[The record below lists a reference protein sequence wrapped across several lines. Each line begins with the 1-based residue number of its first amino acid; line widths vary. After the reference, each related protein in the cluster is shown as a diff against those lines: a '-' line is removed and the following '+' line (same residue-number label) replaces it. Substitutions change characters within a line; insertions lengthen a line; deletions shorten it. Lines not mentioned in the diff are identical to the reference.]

1 MRTTERSI
9 ILPIITAL
17 LSVCMVVCFICYA
30 SKGFVNDKVDT
41 ATEKVNTV
49 SEQISAINGS
59 IDELKA
65 ADTELNGY
73 IDALET
79 AVAKCESDLAATNA
93 KITQLE
99 ENLDGAEYATLTQL
113 TETKTALEGQIATAN
128 TAIDNLKAA
137 DTTQNSKIS
146 ALETAKA
153 SLESEITAIENRL
166 TIVENSA
173 STGGSCL
180 CDTSLYATK
189 TQLNEAKTALEGQLA
204 TVTTAITALQT
215 ANGELDTAITALET
229 SVGTL
234 EDELATTKTTI
245 DTVKAELEEAIEV
258 VETTVLAQLNTLKT
272 ATESDIAT
280 LKTDVAALKA
290 KDTELTNKITALET
304 TVATLAS
311 KDWANATF
319 ATLEQYA
326 SVQTTISGIEQEIDD
341 VNASVTA
348 LETNLNSKIATDITA
363 AINALRT
370 ELSDDYVA
378 KITAATNSITTAYTE
393 AIETAKTEITSAY
406 TAAISS
412 AISTSE
418 TSMKAWVNTTL
429 AEGYYTIAEI
439 DSKLLELKG
448 QITTYDDSEIVA
460 ELESQKAAL
469 EQAKT
474 DLTNAYKAAIT
485 EAIDDNNGVI
495 DTNIENAISTA
506 KSELNESI
514 TAIELRVETLE
525 TKIEEHN
532 DKIAEL
538 EQKVEDLET
547 KVNCLMGVHVVESY
561 TINNDGTHT
570 YTCTACQQTATEEH
584 NYVDNYACECGD
596 KIEITSLSFIID
608 DVEYDSTKTSASE
621 PARITG
627 SCTIK
632 IKLYGTNLNLINLS
646 HSIKAIST
654 IGWLIDAEEWTFNAD
669 NTEATKTYSLG
680 DFDEQTTVFELKY
693 KNPID
698 GWSYVNSGVYYVYDV
713 EAFWGESA
721 DRLLTAGTLTD
732 ALASDAA
739 YIKLEED
746 VTLTTNIEIA
756 ADATLTFDLDGNTLT
771 TATNKDGFYNNGT
784 LTILNGMISDTNKN
798 NCAVL
803 NNGTL
808 TMNGVAING
817 GNPFK
822 NKSGTA
828 TLVDCIL
835 NNDMDSFYSAA
846 LTMEGGTVNATNCDF
861 IGYDYNIYMWHGE
874 CSFVGHGSLMFGQV
888 NKYDICVY
896 NGSQVSLSEITTTLE
911 GLTITGLGTVTL
923 PEGYA
928 LIDGVVTKSN

>member
-1 MRTTERSI
+1 MKTTKRSI
-9 ILPIITAL
+9 ILPIITTL

-59 IDELKA
+59 IDVMKV
-65 ADTELNGY
+65 ADTEINNY

-79 AVAKCESDLAATNA
+79 AIAKLETDLAATNA
-93 KITQLE
+93 KITE
-99 ENLDGAEYATLTQL
+99 
-113 TETKTALEGQIATAN
+113 
-128 TAIDNLKAA
+128 
-137 DTTQNSKIS
+137 
-146 ALETAKA
+146 
-153 SLESEITAIENRL
+153 LES
-166 TIVENSA
+166 
-173 STGGSCL
+173 
-180 CDTSLYATK
+180 
-189 TQLNEAKTALEGQLA
+189 
-204 TVTTAITALQT
+204 
-215 ANGELDTAITALET
+215 
-229 SVGTL
+229 
-234 EDELATTKTTI
+234 
-245 DTVKAELEEAIEV
+245 

-272 ATESDIAT
+272 ATESDVAT
-280 LKTDVAALKA
+280 LKTDDTALKA
-290 KDTELTNKITALET
+290 KDTELANKITALET

-319 ATLEQYA
+319 ATLEQYT
-326 SVQTTISGIEQEIDD
+326 SVQTEISGIKTSIES
-341 VNASVTA
+341 VNASITA
-348 LETNLNSKIATDITA
+348 LETKLNSKMATDITA

-378 KITAATNSITTAYTE
+378 KITAATNSITTAYTG
-393 AIETAKTEITSAY
+393 AIATAKTEITSAY
-406 TAAISS
+406 TVAISS

-429 AEGYYTIAEI
+429 AEGYYTIAQI
-439 DSKLLELKG
+439 DAKISALNINDTEVK
-448 QITTYDDSEIVA
+448 DDI
-460 ELESQKAAL
+460 AAL
-469 EQAKT
+469 ETALETAKT

-506 KSELNESI
+506 KSELDDSI
-514 TAIELRVETLE
+514 SAIELRVATLE
-525 TKIEEHN
+525 LQVEQN
-532 DKIAEL
+532 SDKIAEL

-570 YTCTACQQTATEEH
+570 YTCTACQQTVTEEH

-608 DVEYDSTKTSASE
+608 DVEYDSTNTSASE

-632 IKLYGTNLNLINLS
+632 IKLYGTNLNLITLGG

-654 IGWLIDAEEWTFNAD
+654 VGWLIDAKWWTFNAD

-680 DFDEQTTVFELKY
+680 DFDEQTSVFELKY
-693 KNPID
+693 QNPID

-713 EAFWGESA
+713 EAFWGEA
-721 DRLLTAGTLTD
+721 ANRLTTAGTLAD

-756 ADATLTFDLDGNTLT
+756 ANATLTFDLDGNTLT

-784 LTILNGMISDTNKN
+784 LTILNGMISDTNED

-803 NNGTL
+803 NNGTM
-808 TMNGVAING
+808 TMDRVIITG

-828 TLVDCIL
+828 TLVDCTL
-835 NNDMDSFYSAA
+835 NNNMDSFYSAA
-846 LTMEGGTVNATNCDF
+846 LTMEGGTVDATDCHFN
-861 IGYDYNIYMWHGE
+861 GYDYNIYMWHEE
-874 CSFVGHGSLMFGQV
+874 CSFVGHGTLEFGQV
-888 NKYDICVY
+888 NNY
-896 NGSQVSLSEITTTLE
+896 NISVRTNSQVSLNEITTDLE
-911 GLTITGLGTVTL
+911 GLTITGSGTVTL

-928 LIDGVVTKSN
+928 LIDGAVTKSN

>member
-1 MRTTERSI
+1 METIKRIFTMI
-9 ILPIITAL
+9 AL
-17 LSVCMVVCFICYA
+17 SLLLCVCIV
-30 SKGFVNDKVDT
+30 FVLAGRGMIQEEVDT
-41 ATEKVNTV
+41 TVTNAIAPV
-49 SEQISAINGS
+49 SEQITAINGS
-59 IDELKA
+59 IDVMKV
-65 ADTELNGY
+65 ADTEINGY

-79 AVAKCESDLAATNA
+79 AVAKLESDLVATND
-93 KITQLE
+93 KITEIE

-128 TAIDNLKAA
+128 TAIDTLKAA

-153 SLESEITAIENRL
+153 SLESEITAIKTRL
-166 TIVENSA
+166 DIVEGTLANINSC
-173 STGGSCL
+173 T

-189 TQLNEAKTALEGQLA
+189 TQLIEAKTALEGQLA
-204 TVTTAITALQT
+204 TVNTAITALQT

-234 EDELATTKTTI
+234 EDELATTTTTI
-245 DTVKAELEEAIEV
+245 ETVKAELEEAIEA

-280 LKTDVAALKA
+280 LKADVTALKA
-290 KDTELTNKITALET
+290 KDTELANKITALET

-319 ATLEQYA
+319 ATLEQYT
-326 SVQTTISGIEQEIDD
+326 SVQTEISGIKTSISS
-341 VNASVTA
+341 VNASITA
-348 LETNLNSKIATDITA
+348 LETKLNNKIATDITA

-370 ELSDDYVA
+370 ELSADYVA
-378 KITAATNSITTAYTE
+378 KITAATNSITTAYTG
-393 AIETAKTEITSAY
+393 AIATAKTEITSAY
-406 TAAISS
+406 TVAISS

-506 KSELNESI
+506 KSELNASI

-525 TKIEEHN
+525 TKFEEHN

-570 YTCTACQQTATEEH
+570 YTCTACQQTVTEEH

-608 DVEYDSTKTSASE
+608 DVEYDSTNTSASE
-621 PARITG
+621 PARITE
-627 SCTIK
+627 SCKIK

-654 IGWLIDAEEWTFNAD
+654 IGWLIDAKGWTFNAD

-713 EAFWGESA
+713 EAFWGEA
-721 DRLLTAGTLTD
+721 ANRLTTAGTL
-732 ALASDAA
+732 AKAIASGAA

-756 ADATLTFDLDGNTLT
+756 ANETLTFDLDGNTLT

-784 LTILNGMISDTNKN
+784 LTILNGMISDTNED

-803 NNGTL
+803 NNGTM
-808 TMNGVAING
+808 TMDRVTITG

-828 TLVDCIL
+828 TLKNCTL
-835 NNDMDSFYSAA
+835 NNNMDSFYSAA
-846 LTMEGGTVNATNCDF
+846 LTMEGGTVDATDCHFN
-861 IGYDYNIYMWHGE
+861 GYDYNIYMWHEE
-874 CSFVGHGSLMFGQV
+874 CSFVGHGTLEFGQV
-888 NKYDICVY
+888 NNY
-896 NGSQVSLSEITTTLE
+896 NISVRTNSQVSLNEITTDLE
-911 GLTITGLGTVTL
+911 GLTITGSGTITL
-923 PEGYA
+923 PAGYS
-928 LIDGVVTKSN
+928 IINDVITKND

>member
-1 MRTTERSI
+1 MKETKRTI

-59 IDELKA
+59 IDVMKV
-65 ADTELNGY
+65 ADTEINGY

-79 AVAKCESDLAATNA
+79 AVAKLESDLVATND
-93 KITQLE
+93 KITEIE
-99 ENLDGAEYATLTQL
+99 ESIEEAEYATVMQL
-113 TETKTALEGQIATAN
+113 AETKTALEGQIATAN
-128 TAIDNLKAA
+128 TAIDTLKAA

-153 SLESEITAIENRL
+153 SLESEITAIKTRL
-166 TIVENSA
+166 DIVEGALANINSC
-173 STGGSCL
+173 T

-189 TQLNEAKTALEGQLA
+189 TQLIEAKTALEGQLA
-204 TVTTAITALQT
+204 TVNTAITALQT
-215 ANGELDTAITALET
+215 ENGEIDTAIKALET

-234 EDELATTKTTI
+234 EDELVTTKTTM
-245 DTVKAELEEAIEV
+245 DTVKAELEEAIKT

-272 ATESDIAT
+272 ATENDVAT
-280 LKTDVAALKA
+280 LKTDVTALKA
-290 KDTELTNKITALET
+290 KDTELANKITALET

-311 KDWANATF
+311 MDWANATF
-319 ATLEQYA
+319 ATLEQYT
-326 SVQTTISGIEQEIDD
+326 SVQTEISGIKTSIES
-341 VNASVTA
+341 VNASIAA
-348 LETNLNSKIATDITA
+348 LETNLNSKMATDITA

-370 ELSDDYVA
+370 DLSDDYVA
-378 KITAATNSITTAYTE
+378 EITAATNSITTAYTG
-393 AIETAKTEITSAY
+393 AIATAKTEITSAY
-406 TAAISS
+406 TVAISS
-412 AISTSE
+412 AISKSE

-460 ELESQKAAL
+460 ELDSQKAAL

-506 KSELNESI
+506 KSELNASI

-525 TKIEEHN
+525 TKFEEHN

-570 YTCTACQQTATEEH
+570 YTCTVCQQTVTEEH

-608 DVEYDSTKTSASE
+608 DVEYDSTNTSASE

-632 IKLYGTNLNLINLS
+632 IKLYGTNLNLITLS
-646 HSIKAIST
+646 HSIKCTT
-654 IGWLIDAEEWTFNAD
+654 IGWLIDAEGWTFNAD
-669 NTEATKTYSLG
+669 NTEATETYYLG
-680 DFDEQTTVFELKY
+680 DFDDQTSAFEIKY
-693 KNPID
+693 KNPD
-698 GWSYVNSGVYYVYDV
+698 GKGYVNSGVYYVYDV

-732 ALASDAA
+732 ALASGAA

-784 LTILNGMISDTNKN
+784 LTILNGMISDTNED

-808 TMNGVAING
+808 TMNGVTVNG

-828 TLVDCIL
+828 TLVNCIL
-835 NNDMDSFYSAA
+835 NNNMDSFYSAA

-861 IGYDYNIYMWHGE
+861 SGYDYNIYMWHGE
-874 CSFVGHGSLMFGQV
+874 CSFVGHGSLMFGRV
-888 NKYDICVY
+888 NQYDICVY

-928 LIDGVVTKSN
+928 LIDGAVTKSN

>member
-1 MRTTERSI
+1 MKTTKRSI

-59 IDELKA
+59 IDVMKV
-65 ADTELNGY
+65 ADTEINSY

-79 AVAKCESDLAATNA
+79 AVEKLETDLVATND
-93 KITQLE
+93 KITEIE
-99 ENLDGAEYATLTQL
+99 ESLDGAEYATLTQL

-128 TAIDNLKAA
+128 TAIDTLKAA

-153 SLESEITAIENRL
+153 SLESEISAIKTRL
-166 TIVENSA
+166 DIVEGTLANINSC
-173 STGGSCL
+173 T

-189 TQLNEAKTALEGQLA
+189 TQLIEAKTALEGQLA

-215 ANGELDTAITALET
+215 ANGEIDTAIAALET

-245 DTVKAELEEAIEV
+245 DTVKAELEEAIEA
-258 VETTVLAQLNTLKT
+258 VETTVLEQLNTLKT

-290 KDTELTNKITALET
+290 KDTELANKITALET

-319 ATLEQYA
+319 ATLEQYT
-326 SVQTTISGIEQEIDD
+326 SVQTTVSGIEQEIDD

-348 LETNLNSKIATDITA
+348 LETKLNSKIATDITA

-378 KITAATNSITTAYTE
+378 KITATTNSITTAYTG
-393 AIETAKTEITSAY
+393 AIATAKTEITSAY
-406 TAAISS
+406 TVAISS

-474 DLTNAYKAAIT
+474 DLTNAYEAAIT

-506 KSELNESI
+506 KSELNASI

-525 TKIEEHN
+525 TKFEEHN

-570 YTCTACQQTATEEH
+570 YTCTACQQTVTEEH

-596 KIEITSLSFIID
+596 KIEITSLAFIID
-608 DVEYDSTKTSASE
+608 NVEYDSTNTSASE

-654 IGWLIDAEEWTFNAD
+654 VGWLIDAKWWTFNAD

-713 EAFWGESA
+713 EAFWGEA
-721 DRLLTAGTLTD
+721 ANRLTTAGTLTD
-732 ALASDAA
+732 ALESGAE

-784 LTILNGMISDTNKN
+784 LTILNGMISDTNED

-808 TMNGVAING
+808 TMNGVSVNG

-828 TLVDCIL
+828 ILVNCIL
-835 NNDMDSFYSAA
+835 NNNMDSFYSAA
-846 LTMEGGTVNATNCDF
+846 LTMEGGTVDATNCDF
-861 IGYDYNIYMWHGE
+861 SGYDYNIYMWHGE
-874 CSFVGHGSLMFGQV
+874 CSFVGHGSLMFDQV
-888 NKYDICVY
+888 NQYDIFVS

-911 GLTITGLGTVTL
+911 GLTIAGLGTVTL

-928 LIDGVVTKSN
+928 LIDGAVTKSN

>member
-1 MRTTERSI
+1 MKTTKRSI

-59 IDELKA
+59 IDVMKV
-65 ADTELNGY
+65 ADTEINSY

-79 AVAKCESDLAATNA
+79 AVAKLETDLVATND
-93 KITQLE
+93 KITEIE
-99 ENLDGAEYATLTQL
+99 ESIEEAEYATVMQL
-113 TETKTALEGQIATAN
+113 AETKTALEGQIATAN
-128 TAIDNLKAA
+128 TAIDTLKAA

-153 SLESEITAIENRL
+153 SLESEITAIKTRL
-166 TIVENSA
+166 DIVEGTLANINSC
-173 STGGSCL
+173 T

-189 TQLNEAKTALEGQLA
+189 TQLNAAKTALEGQLA

-215 ANGELDTAITALET
+215 ANGELDTVITALET
-229 SVGTL
+229 SVNTL

-245 DTVKAELEEAIEV
+245 DTVKAELEEAIEA

-290 KDTELTNKITALET
+290 KDTELANKITALET

-319 ATLEQYA
+319 ATLEQYQ
-326 SVQTTISGIEQEIDD
+326 SIQTTIASIEQEIEDI
-341 VNASVTA
+341 NTSVAT
-348 LETNLNSKIATDITA
+348 LETNLNNKIATDITA

-378 KITAATNSITTAYTE
+378 KIAAATNSITTAYTG
-393 AIETAKTEITSAY
+393 AIATAKTEITSAY

-418 TSMKAWVNTTL
+418 TSMKAWVNETL
-429 AEGYYTIAEI
+429 ADGYYTIAQI
-439 DSKLLELKG
+439 DAKISALNINDTEVK
-448 QITTYDDSEIVA
+448 DDI
-460 ELESQKAAL
+460 AAL
-469 EQAKT
+469 ETALETAKT
-474 DLTNAYKAAIT
+474 DLTNAYTAAIT

-495 DTNIENAISTA
+495 GNAISTA
-506 KSELNESI
+506 KSELNASI

-525 TKIEEHN
+525 TKLEEHN

-570 YTCTACQQTATEEH
+570 YTCTACQQTVTEEH

-608 DVEYDSTKTSASE
+608 DVEYNSSNTSASE

-654 IGWLIDAEEWTFNAD
+654 VGWLIDAEWWTFNAD

-713 EAFWGESA
+713 EAFWGEA
-721 DRLLTAGTLTD
+721 ANRLTTAGTLTD
-732 ALASDAA
+732 AIASDAA

-756 ADATLTFDLDGNTLT
+756 AGATLTFDLDGNTLT

-784 LTILNGMISDTNKN
+784 LTILNGMISDTNED

-803 NNGTL
+803 NNGTM
-808 TMNGVAING
+808 TMDRVTITG

-828 TLVDCIL
+828 TLVNCIL
-835 NNDMDSFYSAA
+835 NNNMDSFYSAA
-846 LTMEGGTVNATNCDF
+846 LTMEGGTVNATDCHFN
-861 IGYDYNIYMWHGE
+861 GYDYNIYMWHEE
-874 CSFVGHGSLMFGQV
+874 CIFVGHGTLEFSQV
-888 NKYDICVY
+888 NNY
-896 NGSQVSLSEITTTLE
+896 NISVRTNSQVSLNEITTDLE
-911 GLTITGLGTVTL
+911 GLTITGSGTITL

-928 LIDGVVTKSN
+928 LIDGAVTKSN

>member
-1 MRTTERSI
+1 MKTTKRSI

-49 SEQISAINGS
+49 SEQITAINGS
-59 IDELKA
+59 IDDLKA
-65 ADTELNGY
+65 ADTEINGY

-79 AVAKCESDLAATNA
+79 AVAKLETDLAATNA
-93 KITQLE
+93 KIAELE
-99 ENLDGAEYATLTQL
+99 ESADNAECATVAQL

-128 TAIDNLKAA
+128 TAIDTLKAA

-173 STGGSCL
+173 SSGGSCL

-189 TQLNEAKTALEGQLA
+189 TQLNEAKTALEGQLE
-204 TVTTAITALQT
+204 TVGAAITALQT
-215 ANGELDTAITALET
+215 ANGELDTVITALET

-245 DTVKAELEEAIEV
+245 DTVKAELEEAIEA

-272 ATESDIAT
+272 ATESDVAT
-280 LKTDVAALKA
+280 LKTDVTALKA
-290 KDTELTNKITALET
+290 KDTELANKITALET

-319 ATLEQYA
+319 ATLEQYT
-326 SVQTTISGIEQEIDD
+326 SVQTEISGIKTNIES
-341 VNASVTA
+341 VNASIAA
-348 LETNLNSKIATDITA
+348 LETKLNSKIATDITA

-370 ELSDDYVA
+370 ELSADYVA
-378 KITAATNSITTAYTE
+378 KITAATNSITTAYTG
-393 AIETAKTEITSAY
+393 AIATAKTEITSAY

-412 AISTSE
+412 AISASE
-418 TSMKAWVNTTL
+418 TSMKAWVNATL
-429 AEGYYTIAEI
+429 ANGYY
-439 DSKLLELKG
+439 D
-448 QITTYDDSEIVA
+448 ITTIDA
-460 ELESQKAAL
+460 KLAAL
-469 EQAKT
+469 ETTLVGADSELASDIAKQQAALEKAKT
-474 DLTNAYKAAIT
+474 DLTSAYQTAIET
-485 EAIDDNNGVI
+485 AIGENNGEI
-495 DTNIENAISTA
+495 DTKIANAISDA
-506 KSELNESI
+506 KSELDDSI
-514 TAIELRVETLE
+514 TAIELRVATLE
-525 TKIEEHN
+525 LQVEQN
-532 DKIAEL
+532 SDKIAEL
-538 EQKVEDLET
+538 EQKIEELET
-547 KVNCLMGVHVVESY
+547 KINCLAGVHVVENY
-561 TINNDGTHT
+561 TINDDGTHT
-570 YTCTACQQTATEEH
+570 FTCTACQETITEEH
-584 NYVDNYACECGD
+584 DYIDYYECECGD

-608 DVEYDSTKTSASE
+608 DEEYDSTNTSASE

-654 IGWLIDAEEWTFNAD
+654 IGWLIDVEWWTFNAD
-669 NTEATKTYSLG
+669 NTEATKTYYLG
-680 DFDEQTTVFELKY
+680 DFDDQTSAFEIKY
-693 KNPID
+693 KNPD
-698 GWSYVNSGVYYVYDV
+698 GKGYVNSGVYYVYDV

-721 DRLLTAGTLTD
+721 DSLLTAGTLTD
-732 ALASDAA
+732 ALASRAA
-739 YIKLEED
+739 YIKLEKD

-771 TATNKDGFYNNGT
+771 TSTNKDGFYNNGT
-784 LTILNGMISDTNKN
+784 LTILNGMISDTNED

-808 TMNGVAING
+808 TMNDVTVKG

-828 TLVDCIL
+828 TLVNCKL
-835 NNDMDSFYSAA
+835 NNYMDSFYSAA

-861 IGYDYNIYMWHGE
+861 SGYDYNIYMWHGE
-874 CSFVGHGSLMFGQV
+874 CSFVGHGSLMFGRV
-888 NKYDICVY
+888 NQYDICVY

-928 LIDGVVTKSN
+928 LIDGAVTKSN

>member
-1 MRTTERSI
+1 MKTTKSSI

-41 ATEKVNTV
+41 VTEKVNTV

-59 IDELKA
+59 IDDLKA
-65 ADTELNGY
+65 ADTEINGY

-79 AVAKCESDLAATNA
+79 AIAKLESDLAATNA
-93 KITQLE
+93 
-99 ENLDGAEYATLTQL
+99 
-113 TETKTALEGQIATAN
+113 
-128 TAIDNLKAA
+128 
-137 DTTQNSKIS
+137 
-146 ALETAKA
+146 
-153 SLESEITAIENRL
+153 EI
-166 TIVENSA
+166 
-173 STGGSCL
+173 
-180 CDTSLYATK
+180 
-189 TQLNEAKTALEGQLA
+189 
-204 TVTTAITALQT
+204 
-215 ANGELDTAITALET
+215 
-229 SVGTL
+229 
-234 EDELATTKTTI
+234 
-245 DTVKAELEEAIEV
+245 AELEEAIEA
-258 VETTVLAQLNTLKT
+258 VETTVLEQLNTLKT

-280 LKTDVAALKA
+280 LKADVTALKA

-319 ATLEQYA
+319 ATLEQYT
-326 SVQTTISGIEQEIDD
+326 SVQTEISGIKTSIES
-341 VNASVTA
+341 VNASITA
-348 LETNLNSKIATDITA
+348 LETKLNSKMATDITA

-378 KITAATNSITTAYTE
+378 KITAATNSITTAYTG
-393 AIETAKTEITSAY
+393 AIATAKTEITSAY
-406 TAAISS
+406 TVAISS

-429 AEGYYTIAEI
+429 AEGYYTIAQI
-439 DSKLLELKG
+439 DAKIKTLETVDADLSAD
-448 QITTYDDSEIVA
+448 ISAIET
-460 ELESQKAAL
+460 AL
-469 EQAKT
+469 ANVKT
-474 DLTNAYKAAIT
+474 ELTNEYTTAIMQ
-485 EAIDDNNGVI
+485 AINDNNGVI
-495 DTNIENAISTA
+495 DTKIANAIATA
-506 KSELNESI
+506 KSELNASI
-514 TAIELRVETLE
+514 TAIELRVATLE
-525 TKIEEHN
+525 TKFEEHN

-570 YTCTACQQTATEEH
+570 YTCTACQQTVTEEH

-596 KIEITSLSFIID
+596 KIEITSLAFIID
-608 DVEYDSTKTSASE
+608 DVEYDSTNTSASE
-621 PARITG
+621 PARITE

-654 IGWLIDAEEWTFNAD
+654 IGWLIDVEWWTFNAD

-713 EAFWGESA
+713 EAFWGEA
-721 DRLLTAGTLTD
+721 ANRLTTAGTLAK
-732 ALASDAA
+732 ALASGAA

-756 ADATLTFDLDGNTLT
+756 ANATLTFDLDGNTLT

-784 LTILNGMISDTNKN
+784 LTILNGMISDTNED

-803 NNGTL
+803 NNGTM
-808 TMNGVAING
+808 TMDRVTITG

-828 TLVDCIL
+828 TLKNCTL
-835 NNDMDSFYSAA
+835 NNNMDSFYSAA
-846 LTMEGGTVNATNCDF
+846 LTMEGGTVDATDCHFN
-861 IGYDYNIYMWHGE
+861 GYDYNIYMWHEE
-874 CSFVGHGSLMFGQV
+874 CSFVGHGTLEFGQV
-888 NKYDICVY
+888 NNY
-896 NGSQVSLSEITTTLE
+896 NISVRTNSQVSLNEITTDLE
-911 GLTITGLGTVTL
+911 GLTITGSGTITL
-923 PEGYA
+923 PAGYS
-928 LIDGVVTKSN
+928 IINDVITKND

>member
-1 MRTTERSI
+1 MKTTKRSI

-49 SEQISAINGS
+49 SEQISAINDS
-59 IDELKA
+59 IDVMKV
-65 ADTELNGY
+65 ADTEINSY

-79 AVAKCESDLAATNA
+79 AVAKLETDLAATNA
-93 KITQLE
+93 KIAELE
-99 ENLDGAEYATLTQL
+99 ESADNAECATVAQL
-113 TETKTALEGQIATAN
+113 TENKTALEGQIATAN
-128 TAIDNLKAA
+128 TAIDTLKAA

-173 STGGSCL
+173 SSGGSCL

-189 TQLNEAKTALEGQLA
+189 TQLNEAKTALEGQLE
-204 TVTTAITALQT
+204 TVGAAITALQT
-215 ANGELDTAITALET
+215 ANGEIDTVITALET
-229 SVGTL
+229 SVNTL
-234 EDELATTKTTI
+234 ESELATTKTTI
-245 DTVKAELEEAIEV
+245 DTVKAELEEAIEA

-272 ATESDIAT
+272 ATESNIAT

-290 KDTELTNKITALET
+290 KDTELANKITALET

-311 KDWANATF
+311 KDWANATS
-319 ATLEQYA
+319 ATLEQYQ
-326 SVQTTISGIEQEIDD
+326 SIQTTIASIEQEIEDI
-341 VNASVTA
+341 NTSVAT
-348 LETNLNSKIATDITA
+348 LETKLNNKIATDITA

-378 KITAATNSITTAYTE
+378 KITAATNSITTAYTG
-393 AIETAKTEITSAY
+393 AIATAKTEITSAY

-418 TSMKAWVNTTL
+418 TSIKAWVNETL
-429 AEGYYTIAEI
+429 ADGYYTIAQI
-439 DSKLLELKG
+439 DAKISALNINDTEVK
-448 QITTYDDSEIVA
+448 DDI
-460 ELESQKAAL
+460 AAL
-469 EQAKT
+469 ETALETAKT

-495 DTNIENAISTA
+495 DTNIKNAISTA
-506 KSELNESI
+506 KSELNASI

-525 TKIEEHN
+525 TKFEEHN

-570 YTCTACQQTATEEH
+570 YTCTACQQTVTEEH

-608 DVEYDSTKTSASE
+608 DVEYDSTNTSASE

-654 IGWLIDAEEWTFNAD
+654 TGWLIDVDWWTFNAD

-713 EAFWGESA
+713 EAFWGEA
-721 DRLLTAGTLTD
+721 ANRLTTAGTLAD
-732 ALASDAA
+732 ALASSAA

-756 ADATLTFDLDGNTLT
+756 ADATLTFDLDENTLT
-771 TATNKDGFYNNGT
+771 TATNKDGFYNHGT
-784 LTILNGMISDTNKN
+784 LTILNGMISDTNKD

-803 NNGTL
+803 NNGTM
-808 TMNGVAING
+808 TMDRVTITG

-828 TLVDCIL
+828 TLKNCTL
-835 NNDMDSFYSAA
+835 NNNMYSFYSAA
-846 LTMEGGTVNATNCDF
+846 LTMEGGTVDATDCHFN
-861 IGYDYNIYMWHGE
+861 GYNYNIYMWHEE
-874 CSFVGHGSLMFGQV
+874 CSFVGHGTLEFGQV
-888 NKYDICVY
+888 NNY
-896 NGSQVSLSEITTTLE
+896 NISVSTNSQVSLSEITTDLE
-911 GLTITGLGTVTL
+911 GLTITGLGTVML
-923 PEGYA
+923 PEGYE
-928 LIDGVVTKSN
+928 LIDGTVTKSN

>member
-1 MRTTERSI
+1 MKTTKRSI

-17 LSVCMVVCFICYA
+17 LSVCMVVCFICYT

-49 SEQISAINGS
+49 SEQISAINDS
-59 IDELKA
+59 IDVMKV
-65 ADTELNGY
+65 ADTEINSY

-79 AVAKCESDLAATNA
+79 AVAKLETDLAATNA
-93 KITQLE
+93 KIAELE
-99 ENLDGAEYATLTQL
+99 ESADNAECATVAQL

-128 TAIDNLKAA
+128 TAIDTLKAA

-173 STGGSCL
+173 SSGGSCL

-189 TQLNEAKTALEGQLA
+189 TQLNEAKTALEGQLE
-204 TVTTAITALQT
+204 TVGAAITALQT
-215 ANGELDTAITALET
+215 ANGEIDTVITALET
-229 SVGTL
+229 SVNTL
-234 EDELATTKTTI
+234 ESELATTKTTI
-245 DTVKAELEEAIEV
+245 DTVKAELEEAIEA

-272 ATESDIAT
+272 ATESNIAT

-290 KDTELTNKITALET
+290 KDTELANKITALET

-319 ATLEQYA
+319 ATLEQYQ
-326 SVQTTISGIEQEIDD
+326 SIQTTIASIEQEIEDI
-341 VNASVTA
+341 NTSVAT
-348 LETNLNSKIATDITA
+348 LETKLNNKIATDITA

-378 KITAATNSITTAYTE
+378 KITAATNSITTAYTG
-393 AIETAKTEITSAY
+393 AIATAKTEITSAY

-418 TSMKAWVNTTL
+418 TSIKAWVNETL
-429 AEGYYTIAEI
+429 ADGYYTIAQI
-439 DSKLLELKG
+439 DAKISALNINDTEVK
-448 QITTYDDSEIVA
+448 DDI
-460 ELESQKAAL
+460 AAL
-469 EQAKT
+469 ETALETAKT

-495 DTNIENAISTA
+495 DTNIKNAISTA
-506 KSELNESI
+506 KSELNASI

-525 TKIEEHN
+525 TKFEEHN

-570 YTCTACQQTATEEH
+570 YTCTACQQTVTEEH

-608 DVEYDSTKTSASE
+608 DVEYDSTNTSASE

-654 IGWLIDAEEWTFNAD
+654 TGWLIDVDWWTFNAD

-713 EAFWGESA
+713 EAFWGEA
-721 DRLLTAGTLTD
+721 ANRLTTAGTLAD
-732 ALASDAA
+732 ALASSAA

-756 ADATLTFDLDGNTLT
+756 ADATLTFDLDENTLT
-771 TATNKDGFYNNGT
+771 TATNKDGFYNHGT
-784 LTILNGMISDTNKN
+784 LTILNGMISDTNKD

-803 NNGTL
+803 NNGTM
-808 TMNGVAING
+808 TMDRVTITG

-828 TLVDCIL
+828 TLKNCTL
-835 NNDMDSFYSAA
+835 NNNMYSFYSAA
-846 LTMEGGTVNATNCDF
+846 LTMEGGTVDATDCHFN
-861 IGYDYNIYMWHGE
+861 GYNYNIYMWHEE
-874 CSFVGHGSLMFGQV
+874 CSFVGHGTLEFGQV
-888 NKYDICVY
+888 NNY
-896 NGSQVSLSEITTTLE
+896 NISVSTNSQVSLSEITTDLE
-911 GLTITGLGTVTL
+911 GLTITGLGTVML
-923 PEGYA
+923 PEGYE
-928 LIDGVVTKSN
+928 LIDGTVTKSN

>member
-1 MRTTERSI
+1 MKTTKRSI

-59 IDELKA
+59 IDVMKV
-65 ADTELNGY
+65 ADTEINSY

-79 AVAKCESDLAATNA
+79 AVAKLETDLAATND
-93 KITQLE
+93 KITEIE
-99 ENLDGAEYATLTQL
+99 ESIEEAEYATVMQL
-113 TETKTALEGQIATAN
+113 AETKTALEGQIATAN
-128 TAIDNLKAA
+128 TAIDTLKAA

-146 ALETAKA
+146 TLETAKA
-153 SLESEITAIENRL
+153 SLESEISAIKTRL
-166 TIVENSA
+166 DIVEGTLANINSC
-173 STGGSCL
+173 T

-189 TQLNEAKTALEGQLA
+189 TQLIEAKTALEGQLA

-215 ANGELDTAITALET
+215 ANGEIDTVITALET
-229 SVGTL
+229 SVNTL
-234 EDELATTKTTI
+234 ESELATTKTTI
-245 DTVKAELEEAIEV
+245 DTVKAELEEAIEA

-272 ATESDIAT
+272 ATESNIAT

-290 KDTELTNKITALET
+290 KDTELANKITALET

-319 ATLEQYA
+319 ATLEQYQ
-326 SVQTTISGIEQEIDD
+326 SIQTTIASIEQEIEDI
-341 VNASVTA
+341 NTSVAT
-348 LETNLNSKIATDITA
+348 LETKLNNKIATDITA

-378 KITAATNSITTAYTE
+378 KITATTNSITTAYTG
-393 AIETAKTEITSAY
+393 AIATAKTEITSAY

-448 QITTYDDSEIVA
+448 QITTYDDSEIVT

-474 DLTNAYKAAIT
+474 NLTNAYKAAIT

-506 KSELNESI
+506 KSELNASI

-525 TKIEEHN
+525 TKFEEHN

-570 YTCTACQQTATEEH
+570 YTCTACQQTVTEEH

-608 DVEYDSTKTSASE
+608 DVEYDSTNTSASE

-654 IGWLIDAEEWTFNAD
+654 IGWLIDATGWTFNAD

-713 EAFWGESA
+713 EAFWGEA
-721 DRLLTAGTLTD
+721 ANRLTSAGTLTD
-732 ALASDAA
+732 ALASGAA

-756 ADATLTFDLDGNTLT
+756 AAATLTFDLDGNTLT

-784 LTILNGMISDTNKN
+784 LTILNGMISDTNED

-803 NNGTL
+803 NNGTM
-808 TMNGVAING
+808 TMDRVTITG

-828 TLVDCIL
+828 TLVNCIL
-835 NNDMDSFYSAA
+835 NNNMDSFYSAA

-861 IGYDYNIYMWHGE
+861 SGYDYNIYMWYGE
-874 CSFVGHGSLMFGQV
+874 CSFVGHGSLMFDQV
-888 NKYDICVY
+888 NKYDIFVS

-928 LIDGVVTKSN
+928 LIDGAVTKSN

>member
-1 MRTTERSI
+1 MKTTKRSI

-49 SEQISAINGS
+49 SEQITAINGS
-59 IDELKA
+59 IDDLKA
-65 ADTELNGY
+65 ADTEISGY

-79 AVAKCESDLAATNA
+79 AVAKLETDLAATNA
-93 KITQLE
+93 KIAELE
-99 ENLDGAEYATLTQL
+99 ESADNAECATVAQL

-128 TAIDNLKAA
+128 TAIDTLKAA

-173 STGGSCL
+173 SSGGSCL

-189 TQLNEAKTALEGQLA
+189 TQLNEAKTALEGQLE
-204 TVTTAITALQT
+204 TVGAAITALQT
-215 ANGELDTAITALET
+215 ANGEIDTVITALET
-229 SVGTL
+229 SVNTL
-234 EDELATTKTTI
+234 ESELATTKITI
-245 DTVKAELEEAIEV
+245 DTVKAELEEAIEA

-272 ATESDIAT
+272 ATESNIAT

-290 KDTELTNKITALET
+290 KDTELANKITALET

-319 ATLEQYA
+319 ATLEQYQ
-326 SVQTTISGIEQEIDD
+326 SIQTTIASIEQEIEDI
-341 VNASVTA
+341 NTSVAT
-348 LETNLNSKIATDITA
+348 LETKLNNKIATDITA

-378 KITAATNSITTAYTE
+378 KITAATNSITTAYTG
-393 AIETAKTEITSAY
+393 AIATAKTEITSAY

-418 TSMKAWVNTTL
+418 TSMKAWVNETL
-429 AEGYYTIAEI
+429 ADGYYTIAQI
-439 DSKLLELKG
+439 DAKISALNINDTEVK
-448 QITTYDDSEIVA
+448 DDI
-460 ELESQKAAL
+460 AAL
-469 EQAKT
+469 ETALAKAKT
-474 DLTNAYKAAIT
+474 DLTAAYTSAIT
-485 EAIDDNNGVI
+485 TAINDNNGVI
-495 DTNIENAISTA
+495 DTKIETAIATA
-506 KSELNESI
+506 KSELNASI

-525 TKIEEHN
+525 TKFEEHN

-570 YTCTACQQTATEEH
+570 YTCTACQQTVTEEH

-608 DVEYDSTKTSASE
+608 DVEYDSTNTSASE

-654 IGWLIDAEEWTFNAD
+654 TGWLIDVDWWTFNAD

-713 EAFWGESA
+713 EAFWGEA
-721 DRLLTAGTLTD
+721 ANRLTTAGTLAD
-732 ALASDAA
+732 ALASNAA

-756 ADATLTFDLDGNTLT
+756 ADATLTFDLDENTLT

-784 LTILNGMISDTNKN
+784 LTILNGMISDTNKD

-803 NNGTL
+803 NNGTM
-808 TMNGVAING
+808 TMDRVTITG

-828 TLVDCIL
+828 TLKNCTL
-835 NNDMDSFYSAA
+835 NNNMYSFYSAA
-846 LTMEGGTVNATNCDF
+846 LTMEGGTVDATDCHFN
-861 IGYDYNIYMWHGE
+861 GYNYNIYMWHEE
-874 CSFVGHGSLMFGQV
+874 CSFVGHGTLEFGQV
-888 NKYDICVY
+888 NNY
-896 NGSQVSLSEITTTLE
+896 NISVSTNSQVSLSEITTDLE
-911 GLTITGLGTVTL
+911 GLTITGLGTVML
-923 PEGYA
+923 PEGYE
-928 LIDGVVTKSN
+928 LIDGTVTKSN